1 VHSET
6 HGVEG
11 TVSATPWIGAL
22 GLLVSPSR
30 GLLVFSPIL
39 IAAAAAAGSRS
50 AAARGFGI
58 GWLAIGA
65 GIQFAAYA
73 AYTVWW
79 GGHTFGP
86 RYMLDLLVPMAPALA
101 VGLGRVCRTAGGK
114 AAAGVLLA
122 WSVAVAAAGAF
133 VYPNDAW
140 NTSPAEVDRAH
151 HRLWDIRDSQIRRV
165 FASAPSP
172 QNFDLFSAEAV
183 RKGPGFP

>member
-1 VHSET
+1 
-6 HGVEG
+6 
-11 TVSATPWIGAL
+11 
-22 GLLVSPSR
+22 
-30 GLLVFSPIL
+30 
-39 IAAAAAAGSRS
+39 
-50 AAARGFGI
+50 
-58 GWLAIGA
+58 
-65 GIQFAAYA
+65 
-73 AYTVWW
+73 
-79 GGHTFGP
+79 
-86 RYMLDLLVPMAPALA
+86 
-101 VGLGRVCRTAGGK
+101 
-114 AAAGVLLA
+114 VLLA